1 MTRNTEKG
9 RAKRI
14 DCGRIT
20 YMWELWTGLYM
31 LDAWEKLCFSESHG
45 KQQALVWRSLL
56 SPHTLA
62 PHPHLALDGFLIV
75 CLTVLGYWVSAG

>member
-1 MTRNTEKG
+1 MTIERGSEKG

-31 LDAWEKLCFSESHG
+31 LDAWEKLCFSE
-45 KQQALVWRSLL
+45 
-56 SPHTLA
+56 
-62 PHPHLALDGFLIV
+62 
-75 CLTVLGYWVSAG
+75 